1 MFQLAVLHAE
11 LERMNSENQRLRD
24 LVDEVTNNYNN
35 LQMHLVTFMQQKH
48 QKAMDNNE
56 VEPDVEGA
64 NKSKADQFV
73 RQNTIRNTV
82 PRQFIDLAVGGGPN
96 GETTDQEPSLSSSE
110 GRDPSHSR
118 ISKQKQE
125 ELFRE
130 NDSPNQ
136 GSQHWGGPNKVSR
149 LNPSNKEVDQATEA
163 TIRKARVSVR
173 ARSEAPMVC
182 I

>member
-11 LERMNSENQRLRD
+11 LERMNSENQRLRE
-24 LVDEVTNNYNN
+24 LVEEVTNNYNN
-35 LQMHLVTFMQQKH
+35 LQMHLITFMQQQH
-48 QKAMDNNE
+48 QKAVDINE
-56 VEPDVEGA
+56 VEPDVDGG
-64 NKSKADQFV
+64 NSSTADQFV
-73 RQNTIRNTV
+73 RQNSIRNTV
-82 PRQFIDLAVGGGPN
+82 PRHFSDPAGGGPN

-125 ELFRE
+125 DLCRE

-136 GSQHWGGPNKVSR
+136 GPQHRGGLNKVSR
-149 LNPSNKEVDQATEA
+149 LNPSKEVDQATEA

-173 ARSEAPMVC
+173 ARSEAPMVY

>member
-1 MFQLAVLHAE
+1 MFQLVVLNAE

-35 LQMHLVTFMQQKH
+35 LQMHLVTFMQQQH

-56 VEPDVEGA
+56 VEPDVQGG
-64 NKSKADQFV
+64 NKSKGDQFV
-73 RQNTIRNTV
+73 RQNSIRNTV
-82 PRQFIDLAVGGGPN
+82 PRQFSDLAVGGGPN

-118 ISKQKQE
+118 ISKQKQDD
-125 ELFRE
+125 LLRE

-136 GSQHWGGPNKVSR
+136 GAQHWGGPNKVSR
-149 LNPSNKEVDQATEA
+149 LNPSKEVDQATEA

-182 I
+182 L

>member
-1 MFQLAVLHAE
+1 
-11 LERMNSENQRLRD
+11 
-24 LVDEVTNNYNN
+24 
-35 LQMHLVTFMQQKH
+35 MQQQH
-48 QKAMDNNE
+48 QKAMDNDE
-56 VEPDVEGA
+56 VEADVEGG
-64 NKSKADQFV
+64 NRTKADQFV
-73 RQNTIRNTV
+73 RQSSMRKMV

-125 ELFRE
+125 DLLRE
-130 NDSPNQ
+130 NDSLNQ
-136 GSQHWGGPNKVSR
+136 GSQQWGGSNKVSR
-149 LNPSNKEVDQATEA
+149 LNPSKEVDQATEA

-182 I
+182 VDKYSGSDH